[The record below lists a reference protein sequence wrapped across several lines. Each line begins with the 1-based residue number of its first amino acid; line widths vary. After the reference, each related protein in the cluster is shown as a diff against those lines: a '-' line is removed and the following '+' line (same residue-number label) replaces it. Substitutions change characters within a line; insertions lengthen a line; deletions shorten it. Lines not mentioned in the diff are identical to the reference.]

1 MNIVNILEEIEKV
14 DGEVYER
21 LNPRRAAMK
30 SFFNIGKKISLA
42 AMPLALGSMF
52 QKAYGQ
58 TALPSGVVDVL
69 NFALALEYLEYHF
82 YNHTIVGIT
91 KKNQDGTTNN
101 NVTDVTFTFPNA
113 ASQAA
118 ITTIRDHEK
127 AHVDLLVGALGSS
140 ARTPI
145 AYSDTDFRAGGT
157 FSTVYS
163 DYNTFLAVAQGFE
176 DTGVRAYK
184 GQAANLMATP
194 GVLQTALQIHS
205 VEARHASHIR
215 QMRTAAGSTVFKP
228 WVSLGASGQANDSGV
243 AAVDAVYAGEDLTV
257 QAGANIVGIGGFSG
271 ITKAAA
277 VESFDEPLDK
287 ASVVTIANLFL
298 QPGKKLS

>member
-14 DGEVYER
+14 DGEIYER

-30 SFFNIGKKISLA
+30 SFFNMGKKISLA
-42 AMPLALGSMF
+42 AMPLALGSIF

-58 TALPSGVVDVL
+58 TALPAAVVDVL
-69 NFALALEYLEYHF
+69 NFALSLEYLEYHF
-82 YNHTIVGIT
+82 YNHCIVGKT
-91 KKNQDGTTNN
+91 PGSA
-101 NVTDVTFTFPNA
+101 VTDVTFNFPNA

-140 ARTPI
+140 ARAPI
-145 AYSDTDFRAGGT
+145 AYADTDFRAGGA
-157 FSTVYS
+157 FASVYS

-184 GQAANLMATP
+184 GQAGALLGSP
-194 GVLQTALQIHS
+194 VLQTALQIHS

-215 QMRTAAGSTVFKP
+215 QMRTAAGTAVYKP

-257 QAGANIVGIGGFSG
+257 QAGANIVGIGGNAG

-298 QPGKKLS
+298 RDGKKL

>member
-14 DGEVYER
+14 DGEIYER

-30 SFFNIGKKISLA
+30 SFFNMGKKISLA

-58 TALPSGVVDVL
+58 TALPAAVVDVL
-69 NFALALEYLEYHF
+69 NFALSLEYLEYHF
-82 YNHTIVGIT
+82 YNHCIVGKT
-91 KKNQDGTTNN
+91 AGSA
-101 NVTDVTFTFPNA
+101 VTDVTFNFPNA

-140 ARTPI
+140 ARAPI
-145 AYSDTDFRAGGT
+145 AYADTDFRAGGA
-157 FSTVYS
+157 FASVYS

-184 GQAANLMATP
+184 GQAGALLGSP
-194 GVLQTALQIHS
+194 VLQTALQIHS

-215 QMRTAAGSTVFKP
+215 QMRTAAGTAVYKP

-257 QAGANIVGIGGFSG
+257 QAGANIVGIGGNAG

-298 QPGKKLS
+298 RDGKKL

>member
-14 DGEVYER
+14 DGEIYER

-58 TALPSGVVDVL
+58 TTLPTAVVDVL
-69 NFALALEYLEYHF
+69 NFALSLEYLEYHF
-82 YNHTIVGIT
+82 YNHALLG
-91 KKNQDGTTNN
+91 
-101 NVTDVTFTFPNA
+101 TDVTFTYPTA
-113 ASQAA
+113 AAKTA

-140 ARTPI
+140 ARAPI
-145 AYSDTDFRAGGT
+145 AYADTDFRAGGT
-157 FSTVYS
+157 FATVYT

-184 GQAANLMATP
+184 GQAGNLLVSP

-215 QMRTAAGSTVFKP
+215 QMRTAAGSTVYKP

-243 AAVDAVYAGEDLTV
+243 PQVDAVYAGEDLTV
-257 QAGANIVGIGGFSG
+257 QANVNIANITGAPNA
-271 ITKAAA
+271 TAAKLAA

-287 ASVVTIANLFL
+287 ASVITIANLFL

>member
-14 DGEVYER
+14 DGEIYER

-30 SFFNIGKKISLA
+30 SFFNMGKKISLA

-58 TALPSGVVDVL
+58 TALPAAVVDVL
-69 NFALALEYLEYHF
+69 NFALSLEYLEYHF
-82 YNHTIVGIT
+82 YNHCIVGKT
-91 KKNQDGTTNN
+91 PGSA
-101 NVTDVTFTFPNA
+101 VTDVTFNFPNA

-140 ARTPI
+140 ARAAI
-145 AYSDTDFRAGGT
+145 AYADTDFRAGGA
-157 FSTVYS
+157 FASVYS

-184 GQAANLMATP
+184 GQAGALLGSP
-194 GVLQTALQIHS
+194 VLQTALQIHS

-215 QMRTAAGSTVFKP
+215 QMRTAAGTAVYKP

-243 AAVDAVYAGEDLTV
+243 VAVDAVYAGEDLTV
-257 QAGANIVGIGGFSG
+257 QAGANIVGIGGNAG

-298 QPGKKLS
+298 RDGKKL

>member
-14 DGEVYER
+14 DGEIYER

-30 SFFNIGKKISLA
+30 SFFNMGKKISLA

-58 TALPSGVVDVL
+58 TALPTAVVDVL
-69 NFALALEYLEYHF
+69 NFALSLEYLEYHF
-82 YNHTIVGIT
+82 YNHALLG
-91 KKNQDGTTNN
+91 
-101 NVTDVTFTFPNA
+101 TDVTFTYPTA
-113 ASQAA
+113 AAKTA

-140 ARTPI
+140 ARAPI
-145 AYSDTDFRAGGT
+145 AYADTDFRAGGT
-157 FSTVYS
+157 FATVYT
-163 DYNTFLAVAQGFE
+163 DYNIFLAVAQGFE

-184 GQAANLMATP
+184 GQAGNLLVSP

-215 QMRTAAGSTVFKP
+215 QMRTAAGSTVYKP

-243 AAVDAVYAGEDLTV
+243 PQVDAVYAGEDLTV
-257 QAGANIVGIGGFSG
+257 QANVNIANITGAPNA
-271 ITKAAA
+271 TAAKLAA
-277 VESFDEPLDK
+277 VESFDEPLDR
-287 ASVVTIANLFL
+287 ASVITIANLFL